1 MTKLSLKMRFRS
13 FWLMNNDVKS
23 RATSFSSPLHKV
35 WRLQYMEKILLSL
48 KELCEYTGW
57 GETKVR
63 EILKRENSTIERFNV
78 KNVLCRNSSVRAKFE
93 AIMEK

>member
-1 MTKLSLKMRFRS
+1 MRFRS

-23 RATSFSSPLHKV
+23 RATKRSSPLHKI

-63 EILKRENSTIERFNV
+63 EILKRENSTFTIRLGNRLYADKSLFDEYIN
-78 KNVLCRNSSVRAKFE
+78 KCAKYQ
-93 AIMEK
+93 IRI